1 MSTLSH
7 KTIKNSIY
15 SLIGFVWPLI
25 LAFVSV
31 PILIRALGT
40 SQYGFL
46 ILLNTSIGFFS
57 LLDLGFNYSFTKKLS
72 ENYEQPPDVD
82 DLNKMFSSTYITY
95 FALGILVFFILIFFT
110 PLITSIFKIPH
121 DYAGSLP
128 RIFFVLGLT
137 FFFKMLI
144 VPTTQIPYAIQRSD
158 VVTKISMVNIS
169 FIQIASIVLA
179 VKGFG
184 VFSLMLVQLV
194 SAIAVYLAYHTFA
207 RRALPY
213 LRLKLHFSFIT
224 FRSVIKD
231 GVLVTVGN
239 FFNTVVYQLDKIVL
253 GVLSGPSAV
262 SYYASSQM
270 IPEKIQG
277 TCFSLSHLF
286 FPIFSQLQKNDADKV
301 SAVFRRSIRIS
312 ILITA
317 VLTVLVLIYGYSL
330 IFYWLGSNFA
340 DKTIIAVYYLA
351 FTYFILSI
359 NMFIHF
365 FLAGTKR
372 LKTNVV
378 FGFIIAVVDV
388 IFMLVLIPKYQVTGA
403 AMAFLISSLPVPL
416 FLYYVENKYLSNGTK
431 DIVYYYGRHMIE
443 VILVGIIVYF
453 VSRLFL
459 VPLANNLFVT
469 VVFGMLSFILY
480 FFIYYLFG
488 FFKDQD
494 RYLFKEFGVK
504 ILSKIKSN

>member
-31 PILIRALGT
+31 PILIKALGT

-57 LLDLGFNYSFTKKLS
+57 LLDMGFNYSFTKKLS
-72 ENYEQPPDVD
+72 ENYEQSAEVD
-82 DLNKMFSSTYITY
+82 ELNNMFSSTYITY
-95 FALGILVFFILIFFT
+95 FALGILVFLILIFFT
-110 PLITSIFKIPH
+110 PVIISVFRIPQN
-121 DYAGSLP
+121 YAGSLP
-128 RIFFVLGLT
+128 WIFFILGLT

-144 VPTTQIPYAIQRSD
+144 VPTGQIPYAIQRSD
-158 VVTKISMVNIS
+158 VVTKISMFNVT
-169 FIQIASIVLA
+169 FTQVASIALA
-179 VKGFG
+179 LKGFG
-184 VFSLMLVQLV
+184 IFSLILVQLI
-194 SAIAVYLAYHTFA
+194 SAAAVYAAYHAFA

-213 LRLKLHFSFIT
+213 LRLRLRFSFNA
-224 FRSVIKD
+224 FRNVIKD
-231 GVLVTVGN
+231 GVWVAIGN
-239 FFNTVVYQLDKIVL
+239 FIYTAIYQLDKIVL
-253 GVLSGPSAV
+253 GTLSGPSAV

-286 FPIFSQLQKNDADKV
+286 FPIFSQLQKNDSDKV
-301 SAVFRRSIRIS
+301 SAVFRRSIRMS

-317 VLTVLVLIYGYSL
+317 VLTIMVLIYGYNL
-330 IFYWLGSNFA
+330 IFYWLGPIFA
-340 DKTIIAVYYLA
+340 GKTIVAVYYLA

-378 FGFIIAVVDV
+378 FGSIIAILGI
-388 IFMLVLIPKYQVTGA
+388 IFMFILIPKYQVNGA
-403 AMAFLISSLPVPL
+403 AIAFLISSLPVPV
-416 FLYYVENKYLSNGTK
+416 FLYYVEKKYLANRTK
-431 DIVYYYGRHMIE
+431 DIIFYYSRHIAE
-443 VILVGIIVYF
+443 VAFVGVIVYF
-453 VSRLFL
+453 ISRQFF
-459 VPLANNLFVT
+459 VPLASNLFIT
-469 VVFGMLSFILY
+469 IIFGMLSFILY
-480 FFIYYLFG
+480 FVIYYLFG
-488 FFKDQD
+488 FINDQEKF
-494 RYLFKEFGVK
+494 LFKEFSAK
-504 ILSKIKSN
+504 ILSKVKFT